1 MKLSGK
7 IGSVILGVG
16 AAVAATAAGAWLYF
30 ASAPKAVPEVRFAT
44 LKGELISTADL
55 RGKVTLINFWA
66 TSCAPCVK
74 ELPGIAAAWKKYN
87 TQGFETIAV
96 AMEYDPPNYVKSFT
110 ERNQLPFKVALDARG
125 EIAKA
130 FGAINGDVR
139 VVPTSFVID
148 RQGRVI
154 KSYLGEL
161 DFVKFEALLVAA
173 LKEAA

>member
-1 MKLSGK
+1 MRLSQLLSGK
-7 IGSVILGVG
+7 VVSVILGVG
-16 AAVAATAAGAWLYF
+16 AVAAAAWLYL
-30 ASAPKAVPEVRFAT
+30 ASAPPVAPQVSFAT
-44 LKGELISTADL
+44 LKGELLSTSDL
-55 RGKVTLINFWA
+55 RGKVILINFWA

-74 ELPGIAAAWKKYN
+74 ELPGIASAYKKYN
-87 TQGFETIAV
+87 AQGFETIAV
-96 AMEYDPPNYVKSFT
+96 AMEYDPPNYVKSFS

-130 FGAINGDVR
+130 FGKINGDVR

-161 DFVKFEALLVAA
+161 DFVKFEALLVAE
-173 LKEAA
+173 LKQAR

>member
-1 MKLSGK
+1 MQWSGK
-7 IGSVILGVG
+7 VISVIAGVCALG
-16 AAVAATAAGAWLYF
+16 AGVWLYA
-30 ASAPKAVPEVRFAT
+30 ASAPPAAPQVKFAT

-96 AMEYDPPNYVKSFT
+96 AMEYDPPHYVKSFT
-110 ERNQLPFKVALDARG
+110 ERHQLPFKVALDARG

-154 KSYLGEL
+154 KRYLGEL